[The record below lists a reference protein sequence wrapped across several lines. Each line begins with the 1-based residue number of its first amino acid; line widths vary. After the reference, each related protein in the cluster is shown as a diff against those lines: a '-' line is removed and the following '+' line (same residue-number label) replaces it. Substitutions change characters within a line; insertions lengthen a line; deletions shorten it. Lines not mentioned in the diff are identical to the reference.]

1 MSKSKREKIKR
12 RILESINDK
21 ATLLVVGGGLGAEK
35 INQTI
40 RKLIPQVLTEFN
52 IIHLCGQGK
61 VDAQFEHITGYTEK
75 EMLAKNNRVFL
86 HRVEKEQFDKIWEDI
101 LKDKPYS
108 GVIRRTKPT
117 GEEVWIM
124 STFTPV
130 IDENGNIF
138 KVIFL
143 GQDITERKLKY
154 QLLEEANREIDRL
167 RNQKN
172 EQK

>member
-1 MSKSKREKIKR
+1 MKSFSDAVDKALIKCVYSPAGQ
-12 RILESINDK
+12 ILELN
-21 ATLLVVGGGLGAEK
+21 E
-35 INQTI
+35 N
-40 RKLIPQVLTEFN
+40 
-52 IIHLCGQGK
+52 
-61 VDAQFEHITGYTEK
+61 FEHITGYTEK